1 VKIFLKSILVA
12 ASLEVAFFILAAVGF
27 LLDHGHEV
35 PDSRLVHFFF
45 TVHYP
50 LTWTIE
56 HLSIPPGF
64 GLPLIFAEVMLWS
77 AFVFLIVT
85 LFKKIFRVR

>member
-1 VKIFLKSILVA
+1 MKIFLKSILVA
-12 ASLEVAFFILAAVGF
+12 VSLEVVLFILAGVGF

-56 HLSIPPGF
+56 RLSIPQGF
-64 GLPLIFAEVMLWS
+64 GIFLILVEIILWS
-77 AFVFLIVT
+77 ICVFLILA
-85 LFKKIFRVR
+85 LFKKIFGEG